1 MKKDYS
7 SLRKNAALESQWY
20 LNKYGKLDW
29 RWYDEGIVYAVQD
42 YYGCT
47 GGFTEDDVEFLK
59 ENGFISEDF
68 IEEDE

>member
-1 MKKDYS
+1 MIKDYS

-29 RWYDEGIVYAVQD
+29 RWYDEGIVYAIQD
-42 YYGCT
+42 YYGCK
-47 GGFTEDDVEFLK
+47 GEFTEDDVEFLK
-59 ENGFISEDF
+59 ENGFIPEDF